1 MDVPWNMNPGD
12 AHWCEFID
20 AKFCAGAF
28 LCIFPIRWRIS
39 FSAFPNKWYS
49 PLLCALCIFPIF
61 MKDQLFCISKWFSPP
76 LLWSRPMHIG
86 PSLSGRR
93 TQEQA
98 LGRRLRFRG
107 TFWSGRDISS
117 FYVLS
122 KGAHEWV
129 EWSYIGFQICSSCW
143 TYKHQFKGYKIKRC
157 QGLQVQR
164 FPKIQAKIRSTGA
177 GDPFSDM
184 ELHQS

>member
-1 MDVPWNMNPGD
+1 MRKSDVPTLYLPHLRLMVLGALCVVD
-12 AHWCEFID
+12 KAHIEWWMFQGIWTSTGVNCR
-20 AKFCAGAF
+20 
-28 LCIFPIRWRIS
+28 LP
-39 FSAFPNKWYS
+39 
-49 PLLCALCIFPIF
+49 LCALCIFP
-61 MKDQLFCISKWFSPP
+61 LNVALVSCISKWYSPP
-76 LLWSRPMHIG
+76 LLWWRQMHIG

-107 TFWSGRDISS
+107 TFWSGRDILS